1 MKFTI
6 SSTHLQSALGDVVRA
21 VSSRN
26 AFPIMAGIK
35 IAAGRTGLF
44 LTASN
49 SDFIIERF
57 ISADAR
63 GEGTA
68 QIEQAGTV
76 VLPAQLFHNIVRKL
90 PGDISFSCSGNHLAE
105 VRSEGIHTVISG
117 MDPGEYPALP
127 SVEGTFQAEIEAG
140 QLLELIK
147 GTAFAVSKNQS
158 RPVLTGVFM
167 EFQENF
173 IDCAA
178 TDSHRLARKKL
189 EFSGSLKTSVII
201 PSISLNELAR
211 LLNHGGGT
219 VQITISEAYAIFSF
233 NGTSL
238 YSRLIEGNYPKISG
252 LSSGQFKSAVTLDRR
267 KLLEGIERAGLFASQ
282 WKNHNIHLNLENRIS
297 FRIATTSNEMG
308 KIEEFQKVEE
318 LQGDG
323 EFSVMLDGHFLSDA
337 LKSMSDEEVVL
348 KFDGTMRPV
357 LIHPAGGREHLHLI
371 SPVRSF

>member
-21 VSSRN
+21 VSART
-26 AFPIMAGIK
+26 AFPILSGVK
-35 IAAGRTGLF
+35 IAAGRSGLS
-44 LTASN
+44 LTAGN

-57 ISADAR
+57 ISAAWDEGAAQIEH
-63 GEGTA
+63 EGTA
-68 QIEQAGTV
+68 

-90 PGDISFSCSGNHLAE
+90 PGDITIYFSGNHRAE
-105 VRSEGIHTVISG
+105 VSSKGIHTVISG
-117 MDPGEYPALP
+117 MDPEEYPALP
-127 SVEGTFQAEIEAG
+127 SVEETFQAEMEAA

-167 EFQENF
+167 KFQENF

-189 EFSGSLKTSVII
+189 KLSGSLETSVII

-211 LLNHGGGT
+211 LLNNGSGT
-219 VQITISEAYAIFSF
+219 VQITISEAYAIFNF

-238 YSRLIEGNYPKISG
+238 YSRLIEGNYPNISG
-252 LSSGQFKSAVTLDRR
+252 LASGQFKSAVTLDRR
-267 KLLEGIERAGLFASQ
+267 KLLEGIERAGLFTSH
-282 WKNHNIHLNLENRIS
+282 WKNHNIHLNLENRNS
-297 FRIATTSNEMG
+297 LRIATTSNETG
-308 KIEEFQKVEE
+308 KIEEFQKVAE

-337 LKSMSDEEVVL
+337 LKSMTDEEVVL

-357 LIHPAGGREHLHLI
+357 LVHPARGGEHLHLI